1 MAGLPSG
8 TGRSTVTFLF
18 TDVDGSTKLVKRL
31 GEGYSS
37 VLDTHRVLLRGVFAE
52 HGGYEV
58 DTQGD
63 SFFVAFGR
71 VRDAV
76 LAAAESQR
84 RITEYTWPDEAPL
97 SVRIGLHTGEPYV
110 DERGYTGVVVHRAAR
125 LCSMAHGGQVL
136 LSRATA
142 GIVDDE
148 DIPTLSLRDLG
159 EHELKDFDRPER
171 LFQLVVE
178 GLRSEFPPLNSIDRQ
193 TSLTG
198 TVTIVMSEG
207 RRMMRLAREVPP
219 EHFGALLSEYQRLL
233 RRVFEETG
241 GRDVETVFDTVMG
254 AFPTAKQAV
263 LAATAA
269 QRAVATHEW
278 PHGLRPSISVGLH
291 SGEAGVGWVG
301 PAVNRCME
309 LCDAAEGGQIVL
321 SGTTASL
328 LEDED
333 LGGLSVRD
341 LGDLRTRRIGTAV
354 RTYELA

>member
-1 MAGLPSG
+1 M
-8 TGRSTVTFLF
+8 
-18 TDVDGSTKLVKRL
+18 
-31 GEGYSS
+31 
-37 VLDTHRVLLRGVFAE
+37 LDKHRVLLRGVFAL

-84 RITEYTWPDEAPL
+84 TITKYTWPDEAPL

-110 DERGYTGVVVHRAAR
+110 DEHGYTGVVVHRAAR

-178 GLRSEFPPLNSIDRQ
+178 GLRSEFPPLKSIDRQ

-241 GRDVETVFDTVMG
+241 GRDVETYFDTVMG
-254 AFPTAKQAV
+254 AFPRAKQAV

-278 PHGLRPSISVGLH
+278 PHDLRPSISVGLH

-301 PAVNRCME
+301 PAVNRCGE

-341 LGDLRTRRIGTAV
+341 LGDLRTRRMGTPV
-354 RTYELA
+354 RIYELAQNDPLD

>member
-1 MAGLPSG
+1 M
-8 TGRSTVTFLF
+8 
-18 TDVDGSTKLVKRL
+18 
-31 GEGYSS
+31 
-37 VLDTHRVLLRGVFAE
+37 
-52 HGGYEV
+52 
-58 DTQGD
+58 
-63 SFFVAFGR
+63 
-71 VRDAV
+71 
-76 LAAAESQR
+76 AAAESQR

-97 SVRIGLHTGEPYV
+97 SVRIGLHTGEPHV
-110 DERGYTGVVVHRAAR
+110 DEHGYTGVVVHRAAR

-171 LFQLVVE
+171 VFQLVVE
-178 GLRSEFPPLNSIDRQ
+178 GLPASFPPLRSIDRQ
-193 TSLTG
+193 ASLTG

-269 QRAVATHEW
+269 QRAVATHQW

-341 LGDLRTRRIGTAV
+341 LGDLQTRRMGTAV
-354 RTYELA
+354 RIYELA